1 MQIPCD
7 ETDRSLF
14 AACSSITLGN
24 GEKAVF
30 WTDKWLNGESP
41 QSLAPDLFRLTFRK
55 KHTVKTAF
63 QNGTWMRLLQ
73 QKTNG
78 NELEQFI
85 SLREKIQGVRL
96 RSSTDLVTW

>member
-41 QSLAPDLFRLTFRK
+41 QSLAPDFFRLTFRK

-63 QNGTWMRLLQ
+63 QKGTSLCFVQ
-73 QKTNG
+73 PETHG
-78 NELEQFI
+78 N
-85 SLREKIQGVRL
+85 
-96 RSSTDLVTW
+96 

>member
-1 MQIPCD
+1 MQIPCH
-7 ETDRSLF
+7 ETDRSPF
-14 AACSSITLGN
+14 AACSSNALGN
-24 GEKAVF
+24 GEKAAS
-30 WTDKWLNGESP
+30 DKWLNGESP